1 MQIIFVVIALIDDDI
16 YCTLKFLN
24 IGTFFHFRMQI
35 TVQAPETKFQ
45 VGCLSFVA
53 MSRQWLHLCF
63 ISY

>member
-53 MSRQWLHLCF
+53 MSRQ
-63 ISY
+63 